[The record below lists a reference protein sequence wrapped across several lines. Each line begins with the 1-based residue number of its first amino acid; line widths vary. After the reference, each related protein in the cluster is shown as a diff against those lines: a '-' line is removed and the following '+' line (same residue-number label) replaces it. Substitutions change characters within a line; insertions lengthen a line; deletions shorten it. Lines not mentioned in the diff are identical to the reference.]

1 MFKEALATEVEHL
14 LPSATS
20 SALTAWVGMILKKQ
34 CIRPL
39 QSQITC
45 KMMKREWIWLV
56 LAKATSWQ
64 CRFDKIL
71 NCISVFRRKV
81 AFTSKKKKKM
91 YTFGAPIKNKFC
103 INLVYPCFGHRRTAK
118 LTCEG
123 TPGCAQSQRYPASKA
138 NAAGLLCR
146 ALEKFFLLKARNSS
160 EKPACSKWK
169 NRQII
174 VAHHPSFW
182 RK

>member
-1 MFKEALATEVEHL
+1 MSGNDSQKAMYLSSPITNNLQNDETWVNLVCTGEGNFLAVPLRQDFKLHFSL
-14 LPSATS
+14 SAQS
-20 SALTAWVGMILKKQ
+20 SIYQQKT
-34 CIRPL
+34 
-39 QSQITC
+39 
-45 KMMKREWIWLV
+45 
-56 LAKATSWQ
+56 
-64 CRFDKIL
+64 
-71 NCISVFRRKV
+71 RRK
-81 AFTSKKKKKM
+81 T
-91 YTFGAPIKNKFC
+91 YIFGAPMKNKFC
-103 INLVYPCFGHRRTAK
+103 INLVYPCFGHSRTAK